1 VTVTGATAA
10 ITPEVEVL
18 NETMHAIEVK
28 ADALV
33 NIEGAVLRLE
43 KIEGEDPESETPDAT
58 GVARE
63 LAGAMLHTAREDA
76 RGL

>member
-1 VTVTGATAA
+1 
-10 ITPEVEVL
+10 
-18 NETMHAIEVK
+18 
-28 ADALV
+28 V

-63 LAGAMLHTAREDA
+63 LAGAT
-76 RGL
+76 